1 MSIKQPPE
9 MGVVCFINILL
20 EKIMLNED
28 IVNNYKKLLVSESVL
43 GTAAGWLG
51 RFLGRGTGKAIKAGK
66 SGIKYV
72 KANPGK
78 VIGGG
83 LVGAGLG
90 YAGYQGYK
98 ALKGSTPSLGGGEEE
113 PVARTTT
120 KSEEKKARKAQLKA
134 MQTRVKQEMAN
145 IRSAG
150 GGGFLGI
157 GGVNANDDV
166 ALRAQAIKNLSA
178 DQDFVGQ
185 ANELGYTVGKV
196 GGSESGMFGYRHET
210 GKDAEKSRKES
221 EQRLRQLN
229 PITPEMQAQAA
240 ANKAAIAA
248 ARELDRN
255 PPRQESR
262 ATHYG
267 RLAQRGV
274 NIFKEPRSVDDQL
287 LRQAAERDIEREG
300 PLTGYKNRVE
310 VMKGMQER
318 GFEIGGGDDY
328 ALFKE
333 KEAAKKEANK
343 ELERLTAQYGDQPI
357 PQQEVD
363 AIMQKRNK
371 TVDFADQNIGRI
383 NPRTKIRR

>member
-1 MSIKQPPE
+1 

-28 IVNNYKKLLVSESVL
+28 IVNNYKKLLVSEGL
-43 GTAAGWLG
+43 GKTLVDLWNRGMY
-51 RFLGRGTGKAIKAGK
+51 RFGRGTGKAFRAAK
-66 SGIKYV
+66 STP
-72 KANPGK
+72 AK
-78 VIGGG
+78 VIIGGSLG
-83 LVGAGLG
+83 AAGLG

-98 ALKGSTPSLGGGEEE
+98 ALKGSTPSLGVSEEE
-113 PVARTTT
+113 PVARTPT

-134 MQTRVKQEMAN
+134 MQTRVNQEMAN

-157 GGVNANDDV
+157 GGIDANADV

-210 GKDAEKSRKES
+210 GAAAKEARKQS

-248 ARELDRN
+248 AREVDRN
-255 PPRQESR
+255 PPRQESA
-262 ATHYG
+262 ATRRG
-267 RLAQRGV
+267 RLAQRG
-274 NIFKEPRSVDDQL
+274 IDPFKEPRSLDDYL

-343 ELERLTAQYGDQPI
+343 ELERLTAQYEDQPI

-363 AIMQKRNK
+363 AVMQKRNK

>member
-1 MSIKQPPE
+1 LFYKYIIGEIM
-9 MGVVCFINILL
+9 IN
-20 EKIMLNED
+20 EN
-28 IVNNYKKLLVSESVL
+28 IVNNYKKLLVSEGAL
-43 GTAAGWLG
+43 GSAAGWLG
-51 RFLGRGTGKAIKAGK
+51 RFLGRGTGKAIRAAK
-66 SGIKYV
+66 ST
-72 KANPGK
+72 PGK

-113 PVARTTT
+113 SVARSLT
-120 KSEEKKARKAQLKA
+120 KSEEKKARKAQLKS
-134 MQTRVKQEMAN
+134 MQTRLRQEMSN
-145 IRSAG
+145 IRTAG
-150 GGGFLGI
+150 GDG
-157 GGVNANDDV
+157 DDV

-185 ANELGYTVGKV
+185 ANELGYSVGKV

-210 GKDAEKSRKES
+210 GAAAEKARKES

-248 ARELDRN
+248 AREVDRN

-300 PLTGYKNRVE
+300 PLTGFKDRVA
-310 VMKGMQER
+310 VMKGMEER

-333 KEAAKKEANK
+333 KEAANKEAKKEANK
-343 ELERLTAQYGDQPI
+343 ELERLTTQYGDQPI

-363 AIMQKRNK
+363 VVMQKRNK

>member
-1 MSIKQPPE
+1 

-28 IVNNYKKLLVSESVL
+28 IINNYKKLLVSESAL

-51 RFLGRGTGKAIKAGK
+51 RFLGRGTGKAIRAAK
-66 SGIKYV
+66 ST
-72 KANPGK
+72 PGK
-78 VIGGG
+78 VIGGSLG
-83 LVGAGLG
+83 AAGLG

-98 ALKGSTPSLGGGEEE
+98 ALKGSTPSLGVSEEE

-134 MQTRVKQEMAN
+134 MQTRVNQEMAN

-150 GGGFLGI
+150 GT
-157 GGVNANDDV
+157 DDV
-166 ALRAQAIKNLSA
+166 ALRAQAIKNLST

-248 ARELDRN
+248 AREVDRN
-255 PPRQESR
+255 PPRQESA
-262 ATHYG
+262 ATRRG
-267 RLAQRGV
+267 RLAQRG
-274 NIFKEPRSVDDQL
+274 IDPFKEPRSLDDYL

-343 ELERLTAQYGDQPI
+343 EANKELERLTAQYGDQPI

-371 TVDFADQNIGRI
+371 TVDFADQNIGKI

>member
-1 MSIKQPPE
+1 

-28 IVNNYKKLLVSESVL
+28 IVNNYKKLLVSEGAL
-43 GTAAGWLG
+43 GSAAGWLG
-51 RFLGRGTGKAIKAGK
+51 RFLGRGTGKAFRAAK
-66 SGIKYV
+66 STP
-72 KANPGK
+72 AK
-78 VIGGG
+78 VIIGGSLG
-83 LVGAGLG
+83 AAGLG

-98 ALKGSTPSLGGGEEE
+98 ALKGSTPSLGVSEEE
-113 PVARTTT
+113 SVARTPT
-120 KSEEKKARKAQLKA
+120 KSEEKKARKAQLRA
-134 MQTRVKQEMAN
+134 MQTRVNQEMAN
-145 IRSAG
+145 IRSG
-150 GGGFLGI
+150 LSSGGGFLAI
-157 GGVNANDDV
+157 GGVDVNDDV
-166 ALRAQAIKNLSA
+166 ALRAQAIKNLST

-210 GKDAEKSRKES
+210 GKDAEKARKES

-255 PPRQESR
+255 PPRQESA
-262 ATHYG
+262 ATRRG
-267 RLAQRGV
+267 RLAQRG
-274 NIFKEPRSVDDQL
+274 IDPFKEPRSLDDYL

-343 ELERLTAQYGDQPI
+343 ELERLTAQYGDQEI
-357 PQQEVD
+357 PQQEID
-363 AIMQKRNK
+363 AVMQKRNK

>member
-1 MSIKQPPE
+1 LFYKYIIGEIM
-9 MGVVCFINILL
+9 IN
-20 EKIMLNED
+20 EN
-28 IVNNYKKLLVSESVL
+28 IVNNYKKLLVSEGAL

-51 RFLGRGTGKAIKAGK
+51 RFLGRGTGKAIRAAK
-66 SGIKYV
+66 ST
-72 KANPGK
+72 PGK

-113 PVARTTT
+113 SVAKSLT
-120 KSEEKKARKAQLKA
+120 KSEEKKARKAQLKS
-134 MQTRVKQEMAN
+134 MQTRLRQEMSN
-145 IRSAG
+145 IRTAG
-150 GGGFLGI
+150 GDG
-157 GGVNANDDV
+157 DDV
-166 ALRAQAIKNLSA
+166 AIRAQAIKNLSA

-185 ANELGYTVGKV
+185 ANELGYSVGKV

-248 ARELDRN
+248 AREVDRN

-300 PLTGYKNRVE
+300 PLTGFKDRVA
-310 VMKGMQER
+310 VMKGMEER

-333 KEAAKKEANK
+333 KEAAKKEANN

-363 AIMQKRNK
+363 AVMQKRNK

>member
-1 MSIKQPPE
+1 LFYKYIIGEIM
-9 MGVVCFINILL
+9 IN
-20 EKIMLNED
+20 EN
-28 IVNNYKKLLVSESVL
+28 IVNNYKKLLVSEGAL

-51 RFLGRGTGKAIKAGK
+51 RFLGRGTGKAIRAAK
-66 SGIKYV
+66 ST
-72 KANPGK
+72 PGK

-90 YAGYQGYK
+90 YAGYKGYQ
-98 ALKGSTPSLGGGEEE
+98 ALSRENSQQVSIGKN
-113 PVARTTT
+113 
-120 KSEEKKARKAQLKA
+120 EEKKARKQQLKA
-134 MQTRVKQEMAN
+134 MQTRLRQEMSN
-145 IRSAG
+145 IRTAG
-150 GGGFLGI
+150 GDG
-157 GGVNANDDV
+157 DDV
-166 ALRAQAIKNLSA
+166 AIRAQAIKNLSA

-185 ANELGYTVGKV
+185 ANELGYSVGKV

-248 ARELDRN
+248 AREVDRN

-300 PLTGYKNRVE
+300 PLTGFKDRVA
-310 VMKGMQER
+310 VMKGMEER

-343 ELERLTAQYGDQPI
+343 ELERLTAQYGDQEI
-357 PQQEVD
+357 PQQEID
-363 AIMQKRNK
+363 AVMQKRNK